1 MQQFPE
7 CTGQSPQLGLRD
19 SALPSGHTGPDLPD
33 EGLGAVAAKLP
44 RLGGTALLMTQ
55 HIHPGEQVP
64 MAHVQGPSHGQWQ
77 VEPRVWR
84 AQLRAPVLHRT
95 EALLWLWDLLPPLL
109 LQVVPWGSVSSTGPS
124 QGDPPWLPMPNA
136 TILNLIPCVFQAGQ
150 CALVLCPPRAGPGSR
165 AKLRG
170 IYPPT
175 LPGYGFKAAEQCK
188 LGSPGPARL
197 LLHAQE
203 CQRLLSASCAAG

>member
-1 MQQFPE
+1 MSKAPAM
-7 CTGQSPQLGLRD
+7 GSGRWSPG
-19 SALPSGHTGPDLPD
+19 
-33 EGLGAVAAKLP
+33 
-44 RLGGTALLMTQ
+44 
-55 HIHPGEQVP
+55 
-64 MAHVQGPSHGQWQ
+64 
-77 VEPRVWR
+77 WR
-84 AQLRAPVLHRT
+84 AQLRGPVLHRT

-188 LGSPGPARL
+188 LGSPPRL